1 MSVDA
6 NITSWTPAGA
16 GAELQES
23 LIDEEEQDGQ
33 LQTGGGKRQQTV
45 SAVSKKPRDN
55 RLRECFTITDEEGQ
69 GGGVKIV
76 CKYCQDYVKVLQK
89 FNPTKARTH
98 LTTRCTGVDE
108 ALRKSLL
115 GSTQAAKRT
124 LQVEAVADQV
134 GVVPSASIVGTST
147 TTESLEST
155 TTTSRTNKASV
166 TRRPSPAILS
176 FHPGGNVVDEFL
188 EVSASL
194 QNGDLILTLTFPAE
208 QTMNQLKLNFI
219 AERNSEGAA
228 LCIDGF
234 MNMRHEAS
242 WTAFLY
248 SLTRDGTRDGPYCQW
263 SLNYGEFEEDMT
275 RVQKVEQLLKVME
288 NH

>member
-1 MSVDA
+1 MRGLGGEETARIITRRGGRRSSA
-6 NITSWTPAGA
+6 NIRRETTANRICC
-16 GAELQES
+16 LQ
-23 LIDEEEQDGQ
+23 
-33 LQTGGGKRQQTV
+33 
-45 SAVSKKPRDN
+45 KPRDN
-55 RLRECFTITDEEGQ
+55 RLRGCFTITDEEEGQ

-188 EVSASL
+188 VRYTSYHAIMIIANVESIKLLLWFSPQL
-194 QNGDLILTLTFPAE
+194 DLTLNLHLLPSF
-208 QTMNQLKLNFI
+208 LIFFI
-219 AERNSEGAA
+219 ATRK
-228 LCIDGF
+228 
-234 MNMRHEAS
+234 
-242 WTAFLY
+242 
-248 SLTRDGTRDGPYCQW
+248 SLPR
-263 SLNYGEFEEDMT
+263 F
-275 RVQKVEQLLKVME
+275 KME
-288 NH
+288 T

>member
-115 GSTQAAKRT
+115 DSTQAAKRT
-124 LQVEAVADQV
+124 LQVEAV
-134 GVVPSASIVGTST
+134 GTST
-147 TTESLEST
+147 TTEPLEST

-188 EVSASL
+188 VRYTSYHAIMIIANVESIKLLLWFSPQL
-194 QNGDLILTLTFPAE
+194 DLTLNLHLLPSF
-208 QTMNQLKLNFI
+208 LIFFI
-219 AERNSEGAA
+219 ATRK
-228 LCIDGF
+228 
-234 MNMRHEAS
+234 
-242 WTAFLY
+242 
-248 SLTRDGTRDGPYCQW
+248 SLPR
-263 SLNYGEFEEDMT
+263 F
-275 RVQKVEQLLKVME
+275 KME
-288 NH
+288 T

>member
-55 RLRECFTITDEEGQ
+55 RLRECFTITDEEEGQ

-155 TTTSRTNKASV
+155 TTTSRTNKESD

-176 FHPGGNVVDEFL
+176 FHPGDIVVD
-188 EVSASL
+188 
-194 QNGDLILTLTFPAE
+194 
-208 QTMNQLKLNFI
+208 KLLV
-219 AERNSEGAA
+219 RYTS
-228 LCIDGF
+228 
-234 MNMRHEAS
+234 
-242 WTAFLY
+242 
-248 SLTRDGTRDGPYCQW
+248 
-263 SLNYGEFEEDMT
+263 
-275 RVQKVEQLLKVME
+275 
-288 NH
+288 

>member
-115 GSTQAAKRT
+115 DSTQAAKRT

-188 EVSASL
+188 VRYTSYHAIMIIANAESIKLLLWFSPQL
-194 QNGDLILTLTFPAE
+194 DLTLNLHLLPSF
-208 QTMNQLKLNFI
+208 LIFFI
-219 AERNSEGAA
+219 ATRK
-228 LCIDGF
+228 
-234 MNMRHEAS
+234 
-242 WTAFLY
+242 
-248 SLTRDGTRDGPYCQW
+248 SLPR
-263 SLNYGEFEEDMT
+263 F
-275 RVQKVEQLLKVME
+275 KME
-288 NH
+288 T